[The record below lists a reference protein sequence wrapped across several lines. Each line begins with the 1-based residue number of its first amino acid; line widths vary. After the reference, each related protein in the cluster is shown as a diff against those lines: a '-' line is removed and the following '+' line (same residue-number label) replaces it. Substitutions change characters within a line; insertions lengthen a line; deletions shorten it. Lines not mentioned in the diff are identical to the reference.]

1 MGSQFM
7 PKDGVHMM
15 IGNRRYAVVG
25 LVAVALALPVW
36 AAAGD
41 EESIGTVKVAKG
53 GVTILRGSQKLAAAP
68 GATLQVADRVLTAA
82 DGAVGITLRDNTL
95 LSAGPNSSLSLDK
108 FAFNSTT
115 HAGAMDTS
123 LKRGTLSVVSGKIAK
138 QSPES
143 VRFSTPTTTLG
154 VRGTEF
160 VIEAAGTED

>member
-1 MGSQFM
+1 
-7 PKDGVHMM
+7 MM
-15 IGNRRYAVVG
+15 MKHGRFALTG
-25 LVAVALALPVW
+25 LIAATFALPNW

-41 EESIGTVKVAKG
+41 EGRIGTVKVVKG
-53 GVTILRGSQKLAAAP
+53 GVNILRGEQRLKAAP
-68 GATLQVADRVLTAA
+68 GASVLVADQVVTAA

-95 LSAGPNSSLSLDK
+95 LSAGPNSSLSLEK

-115 HAGAMDTS
+115 HEGSMDTS

-143 VRFSTPTTTLG
+143 VRFSTPSASLG

-160 VIEAAGTED
+160 VIEVVGAED

>member
-1 MGSQFM
+1 MQ
-7 PKDGVHMM
+7 
-15 IGNRRYAVVG
+15 
-25 LVAVALALPVW
+25 LVKHTGWVLMLVMALFGKPAG
-36 AAAGD
+36 AAD
-41 EESIGTVKVAKG
+41 EAGTVKTSRGQVALERSG
-53 GVTILRGSQKLAAAP
+53 QKLGAP
-68 GATLQVADRVLTAA
+68 VGTRVFASDRVVTGA
-82 DGAVGITLRDNTL
+82 DGSVGITLRDNTL